1 MLTLLADLTPTGAVF
16 LGVGTYAA
24 PLVPFYLFV
33 DGDTRATDFDPRPA
47 VRRAVESGRFDALL
61 IAVGPALHDTRRAC
75 RTVAERARRAP
86 RDAAITV
93 AALLMLLTS
102 PEGAN
107 R

>member
-61 IAVGPALHDTRRAC
+61 IAVGPALHDARNAGRAA
-75 RTVAERARRAP
+75 VERARHAP

-93 AALLMLLTS
+93 AALLMLLTIT
-102 PEGAN
+102 PGGT